1 MLTDNETVIAHNS
14 TLERQ
19 AMAQEAI
26 DPQAICITVGRDG
39 RAHYGRGRPAA
50 DIRAR
55 KWTFLSRTI
64 HAFIGG

>member
-1 MLTDNETVIAHNS
+1 MLADNEVVIVHNNA
-14 TLERQ
+14 LERQ

-64 HAFIGG
+64 YAFISG